1 MKLPKLRKSSSPA
14 TPKPRSKS
22 KHPKIASAWKLFRL
36 SWRDYRTGVKAYV
49 KILAIV
55 TIPFNLLA
63 LLPGLTDASGNSL
76 NPLDSF
82 APFAAIIMNVALIW
96 AIIQRERSGKIP
108 TVAEAYYD
116 GSSVLVR
123 YLLVSVALVLMLIP
137 AAFASILYG
146 IGVLGATAI
155 GATLVEELLVTF
167 VALLLAAPSIYLLVR
182 HAFAPYAIVREGM
195 RPLAALRYSRALT
208 AGRFWPLAQR
218 FVLMVIFLTLMSLPA
233 TLVTVGLSI
242 LGLQTASIA
251 FFEVASTLL
260 ILPLANIFFINTYR
274 ELQDTAAGS
283 EASAA

>member
-1 MKLPKLRKSSSPA
+1 
-14 TPKPRSKS
+14 
-22 KHPKIASAWKLFRL
+22 
-36 SWRDYRTGVKAYV
+36 
-49 KILAIV
+49 LAIV
-55 TIPFNLLA
+55 TIPFNLVA

-76 NPLDSF
+76 NPLDPF

-96 AIIQRERSGKIP
+96 AVVQREQTGKIP
-108 TVAEAYYD
+108 KVADAYYD

-167 VALLLAAPSIYLLVR
+167 VVLLLASPSVYLLIR
-182 HAFAPYAIVREGM
+182 HAFAPYAVVREGM

-218 FVLMVIFLTLMSLPA
+218 FVLMAILLALMSLPA
-233 TLVTVGLSI
+233 TLVTVGLGI
-242 LGLQTASIA
+242 IGLNTASLA
-251 FFEVASTLL
+251 FFEIASTLL
-260 ILPLANIFFINTYR
+260 ILPLANIFIINVYR

-283 EASAA
+283 EAPAK